1 MTGRPGPASSQN
13 FNASQPSF
21 VNPPIGI
28 GNVPAITTPRFGPGQ
43 VQRGIGV
50 LAPTP
55 FVRRTPGF
63 ILGTVPFRHR
73 PWFFHRHPGIVFYDV
88 PSYFDTTIV
97 TPYAPYDP
105 YAFSLHHDDIT
116 RALETKP
123 FASLIT
129 MPSRRSRPLPALRP
143 ALIRSW
149 AFHHGAL
156 ALQEPAQ
163 AIEIEINDRGGE

>member
-1 MTGRPGPASSQN
+1 MTGRPGPAPSRN

-28 GNVPAITTPRFGPGQ
+28 GNVPALTTPRFGPGQ

-97 TPYAPYDP
+97 TTYARMFPTFREHPNPIAAMPIMRPPMSEPADP
-105 YAFSLHHDDIT
+105 V
-116 RALETKP
+116 KW
-123 FASLIT
+123 
-129 MPSRRSRPLPALRP
+129 RRSIGAPGSGA
-143 ALIRSW
+143 AHAHSCRS
-149 AFHHGAL
+149 
-156 ALQEPAQ
+156 QKRR
-163 AIEIEINDRGGE
+163 RGL